1 MKFSGAVLLLIGI
14 FAFRP
19 GSVAQRVPEDS
30 THAQD
35 AQHPRANTYVLGPD
49 DHIVVHVVNVE
60 EINDKPLPID
70 SSGYIRLPVVGR
82 IAVAGLTAVQLEA
95 EIADRLK
102 NYVRRP
108 DVSVTVVEFR
118 SQPVSIIGAVKTPG
132 VQQVQGGKTLYEM
145 LSLAG
150 GLDPSAGSTLKIT
163 RRLDQ
168 GQIPLPNAT
177 VDATGQFSVAEVG
190 LKSILDARN
199 PEQNILVQP
208 YDVISVPR
216 AETVYVI
223 GQVQKPGGFILNER
237 EDVTVLQA
245 LSMAGGLDRAAKPQ
259 DAKIL
264 RRMPETS
271 SRTEIAVN
279 LNKILEGKT
288 SDVPMR
294 PEDILFVPSSVS
306 KKVGVRALEA
316 ALQAGTGVAIWRIP

>member
-118 SQPVSIIGAVKTPG
+118 SQPVSSLWKKRCVYDADAGDSGAFFG
-132 VQQVQGGKTLYEM
+132 
-145 LSLAG
+145 LA
-150 GLDPSAGSTLKIT
+150 TKFTRIT
-163 RRLDQ
+163 E
-168 GQIPLPNAT
+168 
-177 VDATGQFSVAEVG
+177 AE
-190 LKSILDARN
+190 
-199 PEQNILVQP
+199 
-208 YDVISVPR
+208 
-216 AETVYVI
+216 
-223 GQVQKPGGFILNER
+223 KPF
-237 EDVTVLQA
+237 
-245 LSMAGGLDRAAKPQ
+245 
-259 DAKIL
+259 
-264 RRMPETS
+264 
-271 SRTEIAVN
+271 
-279 LNKILEGKT
+279 
-288 SDVPMR
+288 
-294 PEDILFVPSSVS
+294 
-306 KKVGVRALEA
+306 
-316 ALQAGTGVAIWRIP
+316 